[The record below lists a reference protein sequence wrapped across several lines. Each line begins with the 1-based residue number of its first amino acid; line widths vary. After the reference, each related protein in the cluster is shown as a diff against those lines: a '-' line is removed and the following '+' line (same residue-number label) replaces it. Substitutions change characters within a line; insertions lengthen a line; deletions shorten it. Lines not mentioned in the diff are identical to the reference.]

1 MQQNSLGI
9 SSSNLT
15 SQNPIEAGTKW
26 WWSIFTTDMTTVYY
40 GIIVALM
47 IIVTIIAPLTFYFWC
62 IKAAT
67 TMHHK
72 MFNNIIYSPMRFFN
86 TNASGRILNRF
97 ARDIG
102 ILDESLP
109 VTVLDAIQVRSI
121 YLYMKISS
129 VENRYFMDT

>member
-1 MQQNSLGI
+1 MKHNTVAI
-9 SSSNLT
+9 NSSSLT
-15 SQNPIEAGTKW
+15 SDNSVEAVTEW
-26 WWSIFTTDMTTVYY
+26 WWVIFTTDLTSVYY
-40 GIIVALM
+40 SLIVASTIL
-47 IIVTIIAPLTFYFWC
+47 VTMIAPLTFYYWC

-97 ARDIG
+97 TRDIG

-109 VTVLDAIQVRSI
+109 VTVLDTIQVRLI
-121 YLYMKISS
+121 
-129 VENRYFMDT
+129 